1 MWTDDSKFQGFGPN
15 TLDPFGSRELQR
27 TKPDQRER
35 LLASVRESV
44 PKLPG
49 VYGMLDRNDRLIYVG
64 KSKSLR
70 HRLLSYFSPRVA
82 EEKAGR
88 IIETTRQIVWE
99 TQPSEF
105 AALVREQQLIRR
117 WTPRWNVQEIPKRQR
132 PVYLCLGKDPA
143 VCFFLSR
150 LPPKD
155 VLACE
160 GPFMGAGRMGQAVE
174 VLNSHFRL
182 RDCKNS
188 QGFHFSNQLSL
199 FDLDHRPGCLRYE
212 IGTCSGPCAAKVSLE
227 AYNQQVTGARS
238 FLDGFNSAPLDA
250 LERAMQRASSQQNY
264 EHAARLRD
272 DIRAIDY
279 LHRKLLW
286 LADARRRFTFIYAA
300 DCQTPHPIWY
310 LIRAGEVTDVVA
322 APACSESYARVRPIL
337 QRWRAEVDATSD
349 RGHGPYPHTL
359 SLVASWFK
367 KFPNQLDRTFNPIDA
382 GRRYRRLAIPG
393 GGNTNVVAPAAVE
406 RAIG

>member
-15 TLDPFGSRELQR
+15 VLDPHPLPDLQETQPGDREQLR
-27 TKPDQRER
+27 
-35 LLASVRESV
+35 SYVRQLI
-44 PKLPG
+44 PKTPG
-49 VYGMLDRNDRLIYVG
+49 VYGMLDRNHRLIYVG

-88 IIETTRQIVWE
+88 IIETTRRIVWE

-105 AALVREQQLIRR
+105 AALLREQQLIRR

-132 PVYLCLGKDPA
+132 PVYLCLGRDPA

-155 VLACE
+155 TIACE
-160 GPFMGAGRMGQAVE
+160 GPFMGAGRMSRAVD

-188 QGFHFSNQLSL
+188 QGFQFSNQLSL

-212 IGTCSGPCAAKVSLE
+212 IGSCSGPCAAKVSLE
-227 AYNQQVTGARS
+227 RYNRQVAAARS
-238 FLDGFNSAPLDA
+238 FLDGLNSSPLDA
-250 LERAMQRASSQQNY
+250 IEHAMIKASEQYNY
-264 EHAARLRD
+264 EYAARLRD
-272 DIRAIDY
+272 DLRAMEY
-279 LHRKLLW
+279 LYAKLLW
-286 LADARRRFTFIYAA
+286 LAQARRNYTFVYAA
-300 DCQTPHPIWY
+300 AAGEKPSVWY
-310 LIRAGEVTDVVA
+310 MIRAGEVTDVIA
-322 APACSESYARVRPIL
+322 APNSPESYADARPIL
-337 QRWRAEVDATSD
+337 RRWTSEAGAESD

-367 KFPNQLDRTFNPIDA
+367 KFPEQLLRTFPPSEA
-382 GRRYRRLAIPG
+382 ARRYRKLAA
-393 GGNTNVVAPAAVE
+393 TA
-406 RAIG
+406 